1 MKPVGITMGDANG
14 VGPEIVLNA
23 FKKNELPSDVLVI
36 GDYSILDYCNR
47 FLKLEVPLKRIQSSE
62 HLQPQCLN
70 VCDQGLLT
78 PEDLKIGQ
86 ISESVGSAS
95 LAYVK
100 QATQMCLEKKLR
112 ALATLPV
119 NKAAIQLRNP
129 DFTGHTGFLAE
140 LCGIS
145 NYSMMLVS
153 DALIVSHLSTHVSL
167 RKAIELVKKKNILEV
182 IKLTHEVLLKLRQ
195 RQRIA
200 VAGLNPHAGEN
211 GAFGNEEFE
220 EIIPAIEEARKQGF
234 EIIGPF
240 PPDTIFREAN
250 KKFDAIVAM
259 YHDQGHIPAKLIDF
273 KGAINVTL
281 GLNITRT
288 SVDHGTAY
296 DIAYQNSA
304 WTDSLRDAVRLAI
317 RLSNVD

>member
-1 MKPVGITMGDANG
+1 M
-14 VGPEIVLNA
+14 
-23 FKKNELPSDVLVI
+23 
-36 GDYSILDYCNR
+36 
-47 FLKLEVPLKRIQSSE
+47 
-62 HLQPQCLN
+62 
-70 VCDQGLLT
+70 
-78 PEDLKIGQ
+78 
-86 ISESVGSAS
+86 
-95 LAYVK
+95 
-100 QATQMCLEKKLR
+100 
-112 ALATLPV
+112 
-119 NKAAIQLRNP
+119 
-129 DFTGHTGFLAE
+129 
-140 LCGIS
+140 
-145 NYSMMLVS
+145 
-153 DALIVSHLSTHVSL
+153 
-167 RKAIELVKKKNILEV
+167 
-182 IKLTHEVLLKLRQ
+182 RQ

-200 VAGLNPHAGEN
+200 VAGLNPHAGED